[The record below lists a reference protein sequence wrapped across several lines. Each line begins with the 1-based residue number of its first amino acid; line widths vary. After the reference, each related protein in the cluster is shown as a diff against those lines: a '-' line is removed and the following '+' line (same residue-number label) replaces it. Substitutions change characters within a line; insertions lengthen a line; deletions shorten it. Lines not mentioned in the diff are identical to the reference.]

1 VNECDINKCIIP
13 LQLGERQKC
22 FKELW
27 YESSLFLCEQMPW
40 QRKNKEIGQ
49 KKPSLK
55 KIEQGKRTVQN
66 RQRKSNET
74 LKERCR
80 KCEVM

>member
-1 VNECDINKCIIP
+1 
-13 LQLGERQKC
+13 
-22 FKELW
+22 
-27 YESSLFLCEQMPW
+27 MPW

-66 RQRKSNET
+66 RQRKSNER
-74 LKERCR
+74 LKERHR
-80 KCEVM
+80 ECEVT